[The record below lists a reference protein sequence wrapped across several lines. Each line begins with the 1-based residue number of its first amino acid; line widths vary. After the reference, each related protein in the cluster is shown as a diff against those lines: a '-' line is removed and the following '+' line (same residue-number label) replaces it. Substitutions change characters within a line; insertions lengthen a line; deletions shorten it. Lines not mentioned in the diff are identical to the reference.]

1 VNKIVLSNREVT
13 YELERKRVK
22 NINLRIRADGT
33 VYVSANDKVQLG
45 IIEDFLNRKSVY
57 ILAAIDKYA
66 ELAKYV
72 QAERNYVTGESY
84 RYLGKEL
91 RLKLSQGENSIQT
104 DGVYLYLVVNDVNDA
119 ALKAKLINKWTDA
132 RCRDL
137 FPELIAEIHPI
148 FGKYGIAMPKLIL
161 REMISRWG
169 SCQPKRGIITLNKR
183 LIEAP
188 RNCIEYVI
196 MHEFVHFLQA
206 NHSKKFYELLST
218 LMPDWKERKRV
229 LESGEY
235 HQIIATNRKNKMV

>member
-1 VNKIVLSNREVT
+1 MNNIVLNDREII
-13 YELERKRVK
+13 YELERKKVK

-33 VYVSANDKVQLG
+33 VYVSANDKVSLSV
-45 IIEDFLNRKSVY
+45 IEEFLNRKSAY

-66 ELAKYV
+66 ELAKYF
-72 QAERNYVTGESY
+72 QNERAYVTGESY

-91 RLKLSQGENSIQT
+91 RLKLSQGGNSVHS
-104 DGVYLYLVVNDVNDA
+104 DGVYLYLVVNDVNNA
-119 ALKAKLINKWTDA
+119 SLKAKVINKWADA
-132 RCRDL
+132 RCREL

-148 FGKYGIAMPKLIL
+148 FGKYGIAMPRLIL
-161 REMISRWG
+161 RDMTSRWG

-188 RNCIEYVI
+188 RNCIEYVV
-196 MHEFVHFLQA
+196 MHEFIHFLQA

-218 LMPDWKERKRV
+218 LMPDWKERKRI

-235 HQIIATNRKNKMV
+235 HQIIIKRVED